1 MKNPILPAPSRAA
14 LLARPG
20 ILAIVRSGA
29 APVPELFIA
38 VLDDGSVTGFNSHV
52 DLGTG
57 IRTALAQI
65 VAEELDAPLASVR
78 IMLGDTEWAPDLGMT
93 IASETIQFAAAPLRH
108 AAAQARH
115 ALLSLAAE
123 RFGVAPDLLAIAGG
137 EVAARTDG
145 NLRVGFGELV
155 AGLTLHV
162 ELDLATPVK
171 SPDAY
176 QIVGRSV
183 PRVDVA
189 GKATGELVFVHD
201 VRLPG
206 MLHGRV
212 VRPPYLGRDAG
223 PFIGHSLLA
232 VEEASIAHIPGI
244 VKLVVIHDFIGI
256 VAQREDQAEAA
267 ARDLRVQWA
276 EPPPLPDLESPEQ
289 PIRDNPRTTR
299 KLVDR
304 GDVEAALEE
313 AAVRLTRSYVW
324 PYHMHGSIGP
334 SCSVAAF
341 DAAGRLTI
349 WSGTQT
355 QPFLIA
361 DVARLLAMDP
371 QDIDIV
377 RMEASGSYGRNA
389 MDDVGADAALLARA
403 VGRPVRVQLTRA
415 QEHMSEPKGA
425 AQLME
430 VDGGID
436 ASGKLLAYDYQS
448 SYPSNISPALALLL
462 TRTIPAEPALQT
474 AGDRTAIPLYDYP
487 HLRIRIHDMAPIVRA
502 SFMRGVSALPTC
514 FAHEAYIDELAE
526 AAGADPIAY
535 RLRSMTDQRAI
546 DLAQAVA
553 ARAGWAPHVGP
564 RQQVVSG
571 DVVRGRGFAQAV
583 YVHGP
588 WPGKAA
594 AWSAWVADVEVD
606 RRTGEVSVTRI
617 VAGQD
622 SGMMINPDGVRHQ
635 IQGNVIQSTSRTLK
649 ERVTFDRT
657 AVTSRDWGT
666 YPILAF
672 PDVPRIDVVMI
683 PRPNDPPLGV
693 GESASVPSAAA
704 IVNAVYDATGVR
716 FRELPLTPERV
727 LAGLGRVAPPAALP
741 APGATGGKRSRTIP
755 WGSIAAGAAALLS
768 AGTILWPVKPSIAP
782 IPRPGPGIY
791 SAETLERGRVLAAA
805 GDCAVCHTA
814 PSGIRNAGGRALKT
828 PFGTVWSTNLTP
840 DPETGIGAWSYPA
853 FERAMRYGISR
864 DGRLLYPAFPYT
876 AFTRMSDADLEALYA
891 WLMAQPAVQS
901 EPPPTSLRFPFRVR
915 AMLAAWNGLF
925 LKPGPLAADPSQS
938 AAWNRGAYLVES
950 VGHCSA
956 CHTPR
961 NALGAE
967 RQGDARYGGAM
978 ADGWEAPALGTHSHA
993 PVPWSEAELFT
1004 YLRGGASDLHGPAG
1018 GPMAPVIDGL
1028 RALGDADIR
1037 AIATYL
1043 ASLAPPA
1050 DPAAETRAAE
1060 AIARAGD
1067 AALYRGTEAARLFDG
1082 ACAVCHAGTA
1092 PEMFGAR
1099 LPLTLNSNVHS
1110 PRPDNLIRVILDGM
1124 ADPANPARG
1133 AMPGFRHV
1141 LDDRQLAELI
1151 RYIRRTQAPSKPA
1164 WDELENEIARIRN
1177 D

>member
-1 MKNPILPAPSRAA
+1 MKNPILPAPTRAA
-14 LLARPG
+14 LLARAG
-20 ILAIVRSGA
+20 TLAIVRSGR
-29 APVPELFIA
+29 APVPEIFIA
-38 VLDDGSVTGFNSHV
+38 VLDDGSITGFNSHV

-65 VAEELDAPLASVR
+65 VAEELDAPLECVR
-78 IMLGDTEWAPDLGMT
+78 MMLGDTEWVPDQGMT
-93 IASETIQFAAAPLRH
+93 VASETIQFAAISLRH
-108 AAAQARH
+108 AAAQARQ
-115 ALLSLAAE
+115 ALLALAAE
-123 RFGVAPDLLAIAGG
+123 RFGVPADRLTIEQG
-137 EVAARTDG
+137 EVAAARPDR
-145 NLRVGFGELV
+145 NLRSGFGELV
-155 AGLTLHV
+155 AGLTLQV

-171 SPDAY
+171 QPDAY
-176 QIVGRSV
+176 RVVGRSV

-201 VRLPG
+201 MRLPG

-212 VRPPYLGRDAG
+212 VRPPYLGRDSGA
-223 PFIGHSLLA
+223 FIGHSLVA
-232 VEEASIAHIPGI
+232 VDEGSIAHIPGF

-256 VAQREDQAEAA
+256 VAEREDQAEAA
-267 ARDLRVQWA
+267 AQALRVDWA
-276 EPPPLPDLESPEQ
+276 APPPLPDLDSPAQ
-289 PIRDNPRTTR
+289 AIRKNPRRTR

-304 GDVEAALEE
+304 GDVEAALE
-313 AAVRLTRSYVW
+313 AASVRLTRSYVW

-341 DAAGRLTI
+341 DEAGRLTI

-355 QPFLIA
+355 QPLLIA
-361 DVARLLAMDP
+361 DVARLLDMDP
-371 QDIDIV
+371 RDIEIV
-377 RMEASGSYGRNA
+377 RMEASGSYGRNG

-403 VGRPVRVQLTRA
+403 VRRPVRVQLTRA
-415 QEHMSEPKGA
+415 QEHMGEPKGA

-436 ASGKLLAYDYQS
+436 AAGKLVAYDYQS
-448 SYPSNISPALALLL
+448 SYPSNISPALALML
-462 TRTIPAEPALQT
+462 TRKIPADPQIHDS
-474 AGDRTAIPLYDYP
+474 GDRTAIPLYDTP
-487 HLRIRIHDMAPIVRA
+487 NLRIRIHDMAPIVRA

-526 AAGADPIAY
+526 AAGADPVAY
-535 RLRSMTDQRAI
+535 RLAAMSDQRAI
-546 DLAQAVA
+546 DLARAVA
-553 ARAGWAPHVGP
+553 ERAAWEPHVGP

-606 RRTGEVSVTRI
+606 RRSGEVTVTRV

-635 IQGNVIQSTSRTLK
+635 IRGNVIQSTSRALT
-649 ERVTFDRT
+649 ERVTFDRN
-657 AVTSRDWGT
+657 AVTSRDWGS

-672 PDVPRIDVVMI
+672 PQVPRIEVVMI

-727 LAGLGRVAPPAALP
+727 LAGLGRAAAPAALP
-741 APGATGGKRSRTIP
+741 APVASTRKIP
-755 WGSIAAGAAALLS
+755 WSSLAAGAAALLS
-768 AGTILWPVKPSIAP
+768 AGTILWPLKPAIAP
-782 IPRPGPGIY
+782 IPRPAAGIY

-814 PSGIRNAGGRALKT
+814 PGGIRNAGGRPLATL
-828 PFGTVWSTNLTP
+828 FGTVWSTNLTP
-840 DPETGIGAWSYPA
+840 DVETGIGAWSYPA

-864 DGRLLYPAFPYT
+864 DGRHLYPAFPYT
-876 AFTRMSDADLEALYA
+876 AFTRMSDGDLEALYA
-891 WLMAQPAVQS
+891 WLMAQTATRSAPPA
-901 EPPPTSLRFPFRVR
+901 TRLRFPFGVR
-915 AMLAAWNGLF
+915 ALLAGWNGLF
-925 LKPGPLAADPSQS
+925 LKPGPMAADPAHS

-956 CHTPR
+956 CHSPR
-961 NALGAE
+961 NALGGE
-967 RQGDARYGGAM
+967 QQGEARYAGGL
-978 ADGWEAPALGTHSHA
+978 ADGWEAPALGTHSFA
-993 PVPWSEAELFT
+993 PVPWSEADLYT
-1004 YLRGGASDLHGPAG
+1004 YLRGGASDQHGPAG
-1018 GPMAPVIDGL
+1018 GPMAPVIEGL

-1037 AIATYL
+1037 AMATYL

-1050 DPAAETRAAE
+1050 NPASGAQAAE

-1067 AALYRGTEAARLFDG
+1067 AALDPAAGPAARLFQG

-1092 PEMFGAR
+1092 PDMFGAR
-1099 LPLTLNSNVHS
+1099 LNLALNSNVHS

-1133 AMPGFRHV
+1133 AMPGFRNT
-1141 LDDRQLAELI
+1141 LDDRQLADLVS
-1151 RYIRRTQAPSKPA
+1151 YIRRTQAPGKPA
-1164 WDELENEIARIRN
+1164 WEQLDATIARIRN